1 MRLDFKFFIISIV
14 TFFTML
20 NSLLAEIYIDTRIDE
35 KIITNFDIS
44 REANYLQLLN
54 PEISSL
60 NKNQINSLA
69 RQSLINEIIK
79 KIEISKFINIDKEI
93 EFIEGNYSNLILRL
107 GYKDEK
113 SFKEALIKK
122 NTYSVDEIKL
132 KIKIDFYW
140 RDLIFNKFKDQI
152 VLDQYEI
159 QKKIKKIEFTK
170 IKDFLLSEIVF
181 QKKKEEDIKV
191 TITKILKAI
200 DEIGF
205 GNAANLYSIS
215 ESSKFGGKVGW
226 VSENFLSQRI
236 YEEINKLEINQVSN
250 IIKLSDKF
258 VILKINDIKFKE
270 NEMSKEN
277 EIKKII
283 EDEQNDK
290 LKKFS
295 RIYFNKIKIN
305 YSISEK

>member
-258 VILKINDIKFKE
+258 VILKIDDIKFKE

>member
-1 MRLDFKFFIISIV
+1 
-14 TFFTML
+14 ML
-20 NSLLAEIYIDTRIDE
+20 NLLLAEIYIDTRIDE

>member
-14 TFFTML
+14 TFFAML
-20 NSLLAEIYIDTRIDE
+20 NLLLAEIYIDTRIDE